1 MNWKT
6 SRGGVSLSGLIYSAI
21 IFAIIAVV
29 GMKLFPLYNE
39 KFKVDLALEKVA
51 GQTES
56 ARMTKTA
63 LVKLV
68 MRQFE
73 VSEVRRWSMV
83 EFVKVLKIKKLKLG
97 KGKTM
102 SLEYEIRG
110 PFFAELDLVLKY
122 EKSLIL
128 GKKNGRYPL

>member
-21 IFAIIAVV
+21 IFGIIAVV

-110 PFFAELDLVLKY
+110 PFFAELGLVLKY

-128 GKKNGRYPL
+128 GKPVSD

>member
-21 IFAIIAVV
+21 IFGIIAVV

-128 GKKNGRYPL
+128 GKPVSD

>member
-110 PFFAELDLVLKY
+110 PFFAELGLVLKY

-128 GKKNGRYPL
+128 GKPVSD